1 MANGFSSMADLRTFL
16 DVTVSPD
23 VAAFVRAVWR
33 FRWTTK
39 LGPKCWTC
47 SPPYDDADYGRIA
60 GSPTDAELAAL
71 DDLVAWAT
79 VHRTALPDPAAL
91 DGIRDAL
98 PFVVVAAALPEPE
111 NEEGHRQ
118 VAEAWARRARIR
130 RDDGTWDGWVAGTK
144 LRRPAETEAGVERAL
159 AEILAIAVR
168 RVGKTRRWKEGLAGL
183 AEKECP
189 DFS

>member
-1 MANGFSSMADLRTFL
+1 MADLRTFL

-60 GSPTDAELAAL
+60 GSETDAELAAL
-71 DDLVAWAT
+71 DDLVEWAT
-79 VHRTALPDPAAL
+79 VRRTALPDPAAL
-91 DGIRDAL
+91 DGIRAVM
-98 PFVVVAAALPEPE
+98 PYAVVAAALPDPDDDD
-111 NEEGHRQ
+111 
-118 VAEAWARRARIR
+118 ARKTVNDVWFRRKRIR
-130 RDDGTWDGWVAGTK
+130 RDDGSWVGSVAGSK
-144 LRRPAETEAGVERAL
+144 LGKPAESEAEVERAL
-159 AEILAIAVR
+159 AESLAKTVR
-168 RVGKTRRWKEGLAGL
+168 RVGKTRRWKEGLVRL